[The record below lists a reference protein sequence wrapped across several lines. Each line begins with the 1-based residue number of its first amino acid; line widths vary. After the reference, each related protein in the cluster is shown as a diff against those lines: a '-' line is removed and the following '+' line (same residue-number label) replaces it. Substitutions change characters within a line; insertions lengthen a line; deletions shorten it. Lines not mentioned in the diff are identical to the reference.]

1 MSKNLQQAQQQIK
14 QLAVRIDAMSL
25 RERAI
30 IFLVILAGLFML
42 ANTVVFSSLRQEQK
56 RLSQDVQ
63 TKLNELHAMSTQ
75 TQETLAQLALDPEA
89 LARTRI
95 AELKQTLATQEA
107 SVAHVVRGLVTP
119 RDMPRLV
126 QQILARNRGL
136 QIVRVENLPAE
147 PLYSNN
153 QTPASGA
160 ASTDANAAAQLYKHG
175 MRIELRG
182 QYLDMVRYLR
192 ALEAMPAKVFWSK
205 VYYAAETYPN
215 SRLTLDIYTIGLNKV
230 WLEV

>member
-1 MSKNLQQAQQQIK
+1 MNKNLQQAQQQVQ
-14 QLAVRIDAMSL
+14 QLATRIDAMSL

-42 ANTVVFSSLRQEQK
+42 ANNVVFSSLRQEQQ
-56 RLSQDVQ
+56 RLDRDVQ
-63 TKLNELHAMSTQ
+63 AKLKELHTMSTQ
-75 TQETLAQLALDPEA
+75 TQETLAQLAVDPEA
-89 LARTRI
+89 LARARI
-95 AELKQTLATQEA
+95 AELQQTLATQEA
-107 SVAHVVRGLVTP
+107 SVANVVRGLVTP

-136 QIVRVENLPAE
+136 QVVRVENLPAE
-147 PLYSNN
+147 ALYNN
-153 QTPASGA
+153 PAPGTTTPQ
-160 ASTDANAAAQLYKHG
+160 DPNATAQVYKHG

-182 QYLDMVRYLR
+182 QYMDMVRYLR

-205 VYYAAETYPN
+205 VHYAAETYPN
-215 SRLTLDIYTIGLNKV
+215 SHLTLDIYTIGLNKV

>member
-1 MSKNLQQAQQQIK
+1 MNKNLQQAQQQVK

-42 ANTVVFSSLRQEQK
+42 ANNVVFSSLRQEQQ
-56 RLSQDVQ
+56 RLDRDVQ
-63 TKLNELHAMSTQ
+63 AKLKELHAMSTQ

-89 LARTRI
+89 LARARI
-95 AELKQTLATQEA
+95 AQLKQTLSTQEA
-107 SVAHVVRGLVTP
+107 SVANVVRGLVTP

-136 QIVRVENLPAE
+136 QVVLVENLPAE
-147 PLYSNN
+147 ALYRDN
-153 QTPASGA
+153 QTPATA
-160 ASTDANAAAQLYKHG
+160 TQDANASAQVYKHG

-205 VYYAAETYPN
+205 VHFAAETYPN
-215 SRLTLDIYTIGLNKV
+215 SHLTLDIYTIGLNKV

>member
-1 MSKNLQQAQQQIK
+1 MNKNLQQAQQQIK

-42 ANTVVFSSLRQEQK
+42 ANNVVFSSLRQEQQ
-56 RLSQDVQ
+56 RLNRDVQ
-63 TKLNELHAMSTQ
+63 AKLKELHAMSTQ

-89 LARTRI
+89 LARARI
-95 AELKQTLATQEA
+95 AQLKQTLSTQEA
-107 SVAHVVRGLVTP
+107 SVANVVRGLVTP

-136 QIVRVENLPAE
+136 QVVRVENLPAE
-147 PLYSNN
+147 PLYSDN
-153 QTPASGA
+153 QTSG
-160 ASTDANAAAQLYKHG
+160 TIPKDPNATAQVYKHG

-205 VYYAAETYPN
+205 VHYAAETYPN
-215 SRLTLDIYTIGLNKV
+215 SHLTLDIYTIGLNKV

>member
-1 MSKNLQQAQQQIK
+1 MNKNLQQAQQQIK

-42 ANTVVFSSLRQEQK
+42 ANNVVFSSLRQEQQ
-56 RLSQDVQ
+56 RLHQDVQ
-63 TKLNELHAMSTQ
+63 AKLKELHSMSTQ

-89 LARTRI
+89 LARARI
-95 AELKQTLATQEA
+95 AELKKTLSTQEA
-107 SVAHVVRGLVTP
+107 SVANVVRGLVTP

-136 QIVRVENLPAE
+136 QVVRVENLPAE
-147 PLYSNN
+147 PLYSDN
-153 QTPASGA
+153 QTSGTA
-160 ASTDANAAAQLYKHG
+160 PKDPNATAQVYKHG

-205 VYYAAETYPN
+205 VHYAAETYPN
-215 SRLTLDIYTIGLNKV
+215 SCITLDVYTIGLNKV

>member
-14 QLAVRIDAMSL
+14 QLAARIDAMSL

-89 LARTRI
+89 LARARI
-95 AELKQTLATQEA
+95 AELKQTLTTQEA
-107 SVAHVVRGLVTP
+107 SVANVVRGLVTP

-153 QTPASGA
+153 AAPGA
-160 ASTDANAAAQLYKHG
+160 APTDANAVAQLYKHG

-192 ALEAMPAKVFWSK
+192 ALEAMPAKVFWGK

>member
-1 MSKNLQQAQQQIK
+1 MNKNLQQAQQQIK

-42 ANTVVFSSLRQEQK
+42 ANNVVFSSLRQEQQ
-56 RLSQDVQ
+56 RLNRDVQ
-63 TKLNELHAMSTQ
+63 AKLKELHAMSTQ

-89 LARTRI
+89 LARARI
-95 AELKQTLATQEA
+95 AQLKQTLSTQEA
-107 SVAHVVRGLVTP
+107 SVANVVRGLVTP

-136 QIVRVENLPAE
+136 QVVRVENLPAE
-147 PLYSNN
+147 PLYSDN
-153 QTPASGA
+153 QTSG
-160 ASTDANAAAQLYKHG
+160 TIPKDPNATAQVYKHG

-205 VYYAAETYPN
+205 VHYAAETYPN

>member
-1 MSKNLQQAQQQIK
+1 MNKNLQQAQQQIK
-14 QLAVRIDAMSL
+14 QLAARIDAMSL

-42 ANTVVFSSLRQEQK
+42 ANNVVFSSLRQEQQ
-56 RLSQDVQ
+56 RLDRDVQ
-63 TKLNELHAMSTQ
+63 AKLKELHTMSTQ
-75 TQETLAQLALDPEA
+75 TQEMLVQLAVDPEA
-89 LARTRI
+89 LARARI
-95 AELKQTLATQEA
+95 AELKQTLSTQEA
-107 SVAHVVRGLVTP
+107 SVANVVRGLVTP

-136 QIVRVENLPAE
+136 QVVRVENLPAE
-147 PLYSNN
+147 ALYGDKQAPGTTTS
-153 QTPASGA
+153 QDP
-160 ASTDANAAAQLYKHG
+160 NATAQVYKHG

-205 VYYAAETYPN
+205 VHYAAETYPN

>member
-1 MSKNLQQAQQQIK
+1 MNKNLQQAQQQIK

-30 IFLVILAGLFML
+30 IFLVLLAGLFML
-42 ANTVVFSSLRQEQK
+42 ANNVVFSSLRQEQQ
-56 RLSQDVQ
+56 RLNQDVQ
-63 TKLNELHAMSTQ
+63 AKLKELHTMSTQ
-75 TQETLAQLALDPEA
+75 TQDIQAQLALDPEA
-89 LARTRI
+89 LARARI
-95 AELKQTLATQEA
+95 AQLKQTLSTQEA
-107 SVAHVVRGLVTP
+107 SVANVVRGLVTP

-136 QIVRVENLPAE
+136 QVVQVENLPAE
-147 PLYSNN
+147 ALYSDN
-153 QTPASGA
+153 QTPG
-160 ASTDANAAAQLYKHG
+160 TTPQDPNATAQVYKHG

-205 VYYAAETYPN
+205 VHYAAETYPN
-215 SRLTLDIYTIGLNKV
+215 SRITLDIYTIGLNKV